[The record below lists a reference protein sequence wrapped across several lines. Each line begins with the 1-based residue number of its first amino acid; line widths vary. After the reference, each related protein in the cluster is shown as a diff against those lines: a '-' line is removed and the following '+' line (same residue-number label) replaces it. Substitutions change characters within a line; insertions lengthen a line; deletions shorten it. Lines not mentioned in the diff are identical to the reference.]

1 MEAIGL
7 LAAVLV
13 TLLLG
18 TTILI
23 RNHVRDF
30 INDNLG
36 DDPWMH

>member
-13 TLLLG
+13 TMLCG
-18 TTILI
+18 VTILI
-23 RNHVRDF
+23 RNHVRSF
-30 INDNLG
+30 INDNNG